1 MRRSLPW
8 NVRHPMI
15 AAASA
20 AVATAAVLA
29 VLFHMAM
36 VAAFVGVVVFACM
49 AAFNVSCRDVRI

>member
-8 NVRHPMI
+8 NVRHPML

-20 AVATAAVLA
+20 AVPTAAVLA
-29 VLFHMAM
+29 VLFHMAAM
-36 VAAFVGVVVFACM
+36 AAFTGVVVFACM